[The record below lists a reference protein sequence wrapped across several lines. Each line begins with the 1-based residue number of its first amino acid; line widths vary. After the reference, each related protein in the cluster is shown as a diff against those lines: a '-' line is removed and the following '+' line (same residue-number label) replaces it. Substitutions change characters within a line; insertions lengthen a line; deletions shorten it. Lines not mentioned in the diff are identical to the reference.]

1 MRNLRFL
8 IILVTTGWLALP
20 TFSQSLDEDFLA
32 SLPGDVR
39 TQLLNEMNTKELANK
54 EKNLKAPSTALSK
67 EKLDSEEDVEDVS
80 DKFGVQ
86 FFRTLQTTFMPI
98 NEPTFDPSYVLG
110 VGDELVVQY
119 TGQKNDILE
128 LVINR
133 DGTINLPEIGK
144 IAIAGLSLERVD
156 ELIKA
161 KIKQAF
167 IGVDV
172 FTTLESI
179 RDMQIL
185 VVGEAAYPG
194 VYTLPGNASLL
205 NVLAAAGGFNENASL
220 RSLEIKRDGKTFSNI
235 DLYQAFVY
243 GDFSK
248 INTPLR
254 SGDTVFIHPSSYEVR
269 IQGGVRRDAVYEL
282 LEGEGYTELLQF
294 ANGYENTA
302 KIDEIQL
309 TRIANQKVTYDIFT
323 DQVLRTTRLLHED
336 VLTVQSIDT
345 ITVSINGGVKRPGT
359 YVLPEK
365 ATMLDLLNL
374 AGNYKDQAYPF
385 GGIYLTKSAK
395 EQEKIAVARIRKDLL
410 AFIATAPL
418 KGDASYDPA
427 LLLEEYLSLEPLG
440 RVSLDF
446 EINKLRANENNLYL
460 HDEDEVIIPIFQNI
474 VHVYG
479 ELENPGSFIFKSG
492 VSVQDYINLAGGK
505 KSNAA
510 QKVILYHPNGE
521 SEVIESRRLFSLNQY
536 SQMLYP
542 GSVIFVPREFEL
554 SSIETTNLY
563 LPVVSN
569 LAVTL
574 ASIASISNTTK

>member
-1 MRNLRFL
+1 MINLR
-8 IILVTTGWLALP
+8 ILLLLTAACCLAIP
-20 TFSQSLDEDFLA
+20 SYSQALDEDFLA

-39 TQLLNEMNTKELANK
+39 TQLLNEMNAKELENK
-54 EKNLKAPSTALSK
+54 EKNFKAPSTALSK
-67 EKLDSEEDVEDVS
+67 KNLVSKEGVDEES
-80 DKFGVQ
+80 DKFGVE

-110 VGDELVVQY
+110 VGDELVIQY

-128 LVINR
+128 FVINR
-133 DGTINLPEIGK
+133 DGAINLPEIGK
-144 IAIAGLSLERVD
+144 IVISGLSLARAD

-172 FTTLESI
+172 FSTLASI

-254 SGDTVFIHPSSYEVR
+254 SGDTVFINPSSFEVR

-282 LEGEGYTELLQF
+282 LEGEGYTELLEF
-294 ANGYENTA
+294 ANGYQNTA
-302 KIDEIQL
+302 KTDEIQL
-309 TRIANQKVTYDIFT
+309 TRIANQKVNYDVLS
-323 DQVLRTTRLLHED
+323 DQALRTTKLLHED

-345 ITVSINGGVKRPGT
+345 ITVSITGAVQRPGT

-365 ATMLDLLNL
+365 SSMLDLLNL

-385 GGIYLTKSAK
+385 AGIYLTKSAK
-395 EQEKIAVARIRKDLL
+395 DQEKVSVERIRKDLL
-410 AFIATAPL
+410 AFISSIPL
-418 KGDASYDPA
+418 KGDAKYDPA
-427 LLLEEYLSLEPLG
+427 LLLEEYISLEPLG
-440 RVSLDF
+440 RVSMDF
-446 EINKLRANENNLYL
+446 AINKLRSSENNLIL
-460 HDEDEVIIPIFQNI
+460 QDEDEVMIPIFQNI

-479 ELENPGSFIFKSG
+479 ELENPGSFIFKSNN
-492 VSVQDYINLAGGK
+492 SVEDYINTAGGK
-505 KSNAA
+505 KSSAA
-510 QKVILYHPNGE
+510 EKVILYHPNGE
-521 SEVIESRRLFSLNQY
+521 SQILEISRLFGFNKSNQ
-536 SQMLYP
+536 MVFP
-542 GSVIFVPREFEL
+542 GTVIFIPREFEL
-554 SSIETTNLY
+554 SAIETTNLY

-574 ASIASISNTTK
+574 ASIASLANTTK

>member
-1 MRNLRFL
+1 MSNLRFL
-8 IILVTTGWLALP
+8 FLLSITGWLALP
-20 TFSQSLDEDFLA
+20 SSSQTLDEDFLA

-39 TQLLNEMNTKELANK
+39 TQLLNEMNAKQIASK
-54 EKNLKAPSTALSK
+54 EKNFKAPSTALSK
-67 EKLDSEEDVEDVS
+67 ETLDS

-98 NEPTFDPSYVLG
+98 NEPTFDPSYILG
-110 VGDELVVQY
+110 VGDELVIQY
-119 TGQKNDILE
+119 TGQKNDILQFT
-128 LVINR
+128 INR

-144 IAIAGLSLERVD
+144 VAIAGLSLARVD

-161 KIKQAF
+161 KIKKAF

-172 FTTLESI
+172 FTTLASI

-205 NVLAAAGGFNENASL
+205 NVLAAAGGFNDNASL
-220 RSLEIKRDGKTFSNI
+220 RSLEIKRNGKTFSNI

-254 SGDTVFIHPSSYEVR
+254 SGDTVFINPSSFEVR

-282 LEGEGYTELLQF
+282 LEGEGYTELLEF
-294 ANGYENTA
+294 ANGYQNTA
-302 KIDEIQL
+302 KTDEIQL
-309 TRIANQKVTYDIFT
+309 TRIANKQVNYDIIS
-323 DQVLRTTRLLHED
+323 DQALRTTKLLHED
-336 VLTVQSIDT
+336 VLTVQSIDA
-345 ITVSINGGVKRPGT
+345 ITVSITGAVQRPGT

-365 ATMLDLLNL
+365 STMLDLLNL

-385 GGIYLTKSAK
+385 AGIYLTQSAK
-395 EQEKIAVARIRKDLL
+395 EQEKISIERIRKDYL
-410 AFIATAPL
+410 AFIASSPL
-418 KGDASYDPA
+418 KGDAKYDPT
-427 LLLEEYLSLEPLG
+427 LLLEEYTSLEPLG

-446 EINKLRANENNLYL
+446 AINKLRSNENNLL
-460 HDEDEVIIPIFQNI
+460 LQDKDEVIIPIFQNI

-479 ELENPGSFIFKSG
+479 ELENPGSFIFQSES
-492 VSVQDYINLAGGK
+492 SVEDYINIAGGK
-505 KSNAA
+505 KSSAA
-510 QKVILYHPNGE
+510 KKVLLYHPNGE
-521 SEVIESRRLFSLNQY
+521 SEIVEMRVLFGFNKS
-536 SQMLYP
+536 SQMVFP
-542 GSVIFVPREFEL
+542 GTVIFIPREFEL
-554 SSIETTNLY
+554 SAIETTNLY

-574 ASIASISNTTK
+574 ASIASIANTTK

>member
-1 MRNLRFL
+1 MSNLRFL
-8 IILVTTGWLALP
+8 IILATAGWLALP
-20 TFSQSLDEDFLA
+20 SSSQTLDEDFLA

-39 TQLLNEMNTKELANK
+39 TQLLNEMNAKQIASK
-54 EKNLKAPSTALSK
+54 EKNFKAPSTEVSK
-67 EKLDSEEDVEDVS
+67 ESLDS

-98 NEPTFDPSYVLG
+98 NEPTFDPSYILG
-110 VGDELVVQY
+110 VGDELVIQY
-119 TGQKNDILE
+119 TGQKNDILQYA
-128 LVINR
+128 INR

-144 IAIAGLSLERVD
+144 VAIAGLSLARVD

-172 FTTLESI
+172 FTTLASI

-205 NVLAAAGGFNENASL
+205 NVLAAAGGFKENASL
-220 RSLEIKRDGKTFSNI
+220 RSLEIKRNGKTFSNI

-254 SGDTVFIHPSSYEVR
+254 SGDTVFINPSSFEVR

-282 LEGEGYTELLQF
+282 LEGEGYAELLEF
-294 ANGYENTA
+294 ANGYKNTA
-302 KIDEIQL
+302 KTDEIQL
-309 TRIANQKVTYDIFT
+309 TRISNQQVNYDIFT
-323 DQVLRTTRLLHED
+323 DQALRTTKLFHED

-345 ITVSINGGVKRPGT
+345 ITVSIMGGVHRPGT

-365 ATMLDLLNL
+365 ASMLDLLDL

-385 GGIYLTKSAK
+385 GGIYLTQSAK
-395 EQEKIAVARIRKDLL
+395 EQERISVERIRKDLL
-410 AFIATAPL
+410 GFLASAPL
-418 KGDASYDPA
+418 KGDATYDPS
-427 LLLEEYLSLEPLG
+427 LLLQEYISLEPLG

-446 EINKLRANENNLYL
+446 AINKLRANENNLL
-460 HDEDEVIIPIFQNI
+460 LQDKDEVIIPIFQNI

-479 ELENPGSFIFKSG
+479 ELENPGSFIFQSG
-492 VSVQDYINLAGGK
+492 SNIEKYIKLAGGK
-505 KSNAA
+505 KSTASE
-510 QKVILYHPNGE
+510 KVILYHPNGE
-521 SEVIESRRLFSLNQY
+521 SEVLERGRLFGINQAKHEV
-536 SQMLYP
+536 YP
-542 GSVIFVPREFEL
+542 GSVIFIPREFEL
-554 SSIETTNLY
+554 SAIETTNLY

-574 ASIASISNTTK
+574 ASIASIANSTK

>member
-1 MRNLRFL
+1 MSNLRFL
-8 IILVTTGWLALP
+8 FLLSITGWLALP
-20 TFSQSLDEDFLA
+20 SSSQTLDDDFLA

-39 TQLLNEMNTKELANK
+39 TQLLNEMNAKQIASK
-54 EKNLKAPSTALSK
+54 EKNFKAPSTELSK
-67 EKLDSEEDVEDVS
+67 KTLPS

-98 NEPTFDPSYVLG
+98 NEPTFDPSYILG
-110 VGDELVVQY
+110 VGDELVIQY
-119 TGQKNDILE
+119 TGQKNDILQFA
-128 LVINR
+128 INR

-144 IAIAGLSLERVD
+144 VAIAGLSLARVD

-172 FTTLESI
+172 FTTLASI

-205 NVLAAAGGFNENASL
+205 NVLAAAGGFNDNASL
-220 RSLEIKRDGKTFSNI
+220 RSLEIKRNGKTFSNI

-254 SGDTVFIHPSSYEVR
+254 SGDTVFINPSSFEVR

-282 LEGEGYTELLQF
+282 LEGEGYAELLEF
-294 ANGYENTA
+294 ANGYKNTA
-302 KIDEIQL
+302 KTDEIQL
-309 TRIANQKVTYDIFT
+309 TRISNQQVNYDIYT
-323 DQVLRTTRLLHED
+323 DQALRTTKLFHED

-345 ITVSINGGVKRPGT
+345 IAVSIIGAVNRPGT
-359 YVLPEK
+359 YILPEK
-365 ATMLDLLNL
+365 ASMLDLLDL
-374 AGNYKDQAYPF
+374 AGNYKEQAYPF
-385 GGIYLTKSAK
+385 GGIYLTQSAK
-395 EQEKIAVARIRKDLL
+395 EQEKISVDRIRKDLL
-410 AFIATAPL
+410 AFIAMSPL
-418 KGDASYDPA
+418 KGDSTYDPS
-427 LLLEEYLSLEPLG
+427 LILQEYASLEPLG

-446 EINKLRANENNLYL
+446 AINKLRANENNLL
-460 HDEDEVIIPIFQNI
+460 LQDKDEVIIPIFQNI

-479 ELENPGSFIFKSG
+479 ELENPGSFIFQSG
-492 VSVQDYINLAGGK
+492 SNTEDYIKLAGGR
-505 KSNAA
+505 KSNASD
-510 QKVILYHPNGE
+510 KVILYHPNGE
-521 SEVIESRRLFSLNQY
+521 SEILEQRRLFGFNQVN
-536 SQMLYP
+536 QMVYP
-542 GSVIFVPREFEL
+542 GSVIFIPREFEL
-554 SSIETTNLY
+554 SAIETTNLY

-574 ASIASISNTTK
+574 ASIASIANSTK

>member
-1 MRNLRFL
+1 MSNLRFL
-8 IILVTTGWLALP
+8 FLLATTGWLALP
-20 TFSQSLDEDFLA
+20 SSSQTLDEDFLA
-32 SLPGDVR
+32 SLPEDAR
-39 TQLLNEMNTKELANK
+39 TQLLNEINAKEIASK
-54 EKNLKAPSTALSK
+54 EKNFKAPSTELSK
-67 EKLDSEEDVEDVS
+67 ETLPS

-98 NEPTFDPSYVLG
+98 NEPTFDPSYILG
-110 VGDELVVQY
+110 VGDELVIQY
-119 TGQKNDILE
+119 TGQKNDILQFA
-128 LVINR
+128 INR

-144 IAIAGLSLERVD
+144 VAIAGLSLARVD

-172 FTTLESI
+172 FTTLASI

-254 SGDTVFIHPSSYEVR
+254 SGDTVFINPSSFEVR

-282 LEGEGYTELLQF
+282 LEGEGYAELLEF
-294 ANGYENTA
+294 ANGYKNTA
-302 KIDEIQL
+302 KTDEIQL
-309 TRIANQKVTYDIFT
+309 TRISNQQVNYDIYT
-323 DQVLRTTRLLHED
+323 DQALRTTKLFHED

-345 ITVSINGGVKRPGT
+345 IAVNIMGAVNRPGT
-359 YVLPEK
+359 YILPEK
-365 ATMLDLLNL
+365 ASMLDLLDL
-374 AGNYKDQAYPF
+374 AGNYKEQAYPF
-385 GGIYLTKSAK
+385 GGIYLTQSAK
-395 EQEKIAVARIRKDLL
+395 EQEKISVDRIRKDLL
-410 AFIATAPL
+410 AFIAMSPL
-418 KGDASYDPA
+418 KGDGTYDPS
-427 LLLEEYLSLEPLG
+427 LILEEYASLEPLG

-446 EINKLRANENNLYL
+446 AINKLRANENNLFL
-460 HDEDEVIIPIFQNI
+460 QDKDEVIIPIFQNI

-479 ELENPGSFIFKSG
+479 ELENPGSFIFQSG
-492 VSVQDYINLAGGK
+492 SNAEDYIKLAGGR
-505 KSNAA
+505 KSNASD
-510 QKVILYHPNGE
+510 KVILYHPNGE
-521 SEVIESRRLFSLNQY
+521 SEILEQRRLFGFNQVN
-536 SQMLYP
+536 QMVYP
-542 GSVIFVPREFEL
+542 GSVIFIPREFEL
-554 SSIETTNLY
+554 SAIETTNLY

-574 ASIASISNTTK
+574 ASIASIANSTK

>member
-1 MRNLRFL
+1 M
-8 IILVTTGWLALP
+8 VACCLAIP
-20 TFSQSLDEDFLA
+20 SFSQTLDEDFLA
-32 SLPGDVR
+32 SLPQDVR
-39 TQLLNEMNTKELANK
+39 TQLLSEMNDKELANK

-67 EKLDSEEDVEDVS
+67 KNLVSVEDDQKKS
-80 DKFGVQ
+80 DKFGVE

-110 VGDELVVQY
+110 VGDELVIQY

-128 LVINR
+128 FVINR

-144 IAIAGLSLERVD
+144 IVISGLSLARVD

-172 FTTLESI
+172 FTTLASI

-248 INTPLR
+248 INAPLR
-254 SGDTVFIHPSSYEVR
+254 SGDTVFIKPSSFEVR

-282 LEGEGYTELLQF
+282 LEGEGYAELLEF
-294 ANGYENTA
+294 ANGYKNTA
-302 KIDEIQL
+302 KTDEIQL
-309 TRIANQKVTYDIFT
+309 TRIANKKVNYDVLS
-323 DQVLRTTRLLHED
+323 DQALRTTKLLHED
-336 VLTVQSIDT
+336 VLTIQSIDT
-345 ITVSINGGVKRPGT
+345 ITVSIVGAVNRPGT

-365 ATMLDLLNL
+365 ASMLDLLDL

-385 GGIYLTKSAK
+385 GGIYLTESAK
-395 EQEKIAVARIRKDLL
+395 EQERVSVERIRKDLI
-410 AFIATAPL
+410 AFISSSPL
-418 KGDASYDPA
+418 KGDVVYDPS
-427 LLLEEYLSLEPLG
+427 LLLAEYSSLEPIG
-440 RVSLDF
+440 RVSMDF
-446 EINKLRANENNLYL
+446 AINKIRANKNKLL
-460 HDEDEVIIPIFQNI
+460 LQDRDEVIIPIFQNI

-479 ELENPGSFIFKSG
+479 ALENPGSFFFQSG
-492 VSVQDYINLAGGK
+492 TNIENYIELAGGK
-505 KSNAA
+505 KANASD
-510 QKVILYHPNGE
+510 KIILYHPNGE
-521 SEVIESRRLFSLNQY
+521 SEILEQKRLFGFNQ
-536 SQMLYP
+536 SSNMIYP
-542 GSVIFVPREFEL
+542 GSLIFIPREFEL
-554 SSIETTNLY
+554 SAIETTNLY

-569 LAVTL
+569 LAITL
-574 ASIASISNTTK
+574 ASIASLANNTK